1 MRVLCT
7 TIGSPSHGRAQLPLL
22 RALATRH
29 EVLVLADPAVE
40 GVFREDDVRV
50 VPCLGA
56 LDPAAWV
63 ERYPEA
69 VPEPAP
75 DDPERFHAA
84 LMRAIF
90 RGMALGGAA
99 DSYAIALPLAE
110 EFRPDLILR
119 DGMDLGACLVGERL
133 GVPHLPTPSGTTN
146 LLDPAEV
153 LEPLNATRA
162 RLGLPA
168 GDDPLSVVPH
178 GRVDYVPAGLSFSRH
193 LGPSL
198 AYRQT
203 LDVTR
208 AGALPDWVAE
218 LATDRPLVFAA
229 IGTALPM
236 SHERAAGAPPP
247 DPYPDGPAT
256 LRAMAEAVALLDDC
270 VVVLATGGVPLDP
283 EVALGPHVHA
293 TERLPQPLLLE
304 SVDLFLTHGGFNS
317 IRESLRTATPMV
329 VLPQF
334 GDQYPNARRVEQ
346 LDLGRR
352 VTDPRPEAVA
362 ALCRDVLADHAIATS
377 ARWARLA
384 MLTLPPIE
392 TAVADLVKLVAG

>member
-1 MRVLCT
+1 MCT

-22 RALATRH
+22 RALAARH
-29 EVLVLADPAVE
+29 EVLVLVDPPLRA
-40 GVFREDDVRV
+40 VFREDDVRV

-56 LDPAAWV
+56 LDPAGWIR
-63 ERYPEA
+63 RYHDAIPET
-69 VPEPAP
+69 PPG
-75 DDPERFHAA
+75 DPERFHAA
-84 LMRAIF
+84 LMRAMF

-99 DSYAIALPLAE
+99 DSYAAALPLAE

-119 DGMDLGACLVGERL
+119 DGMDFGACLVAERL

-146 LLDPAEV
+146 ILDPAEV
-153 LEPLNATRA
+153 FEPLNATRA

-168 GDDPLSVVPH
+168 GDDPLSIAPH
-178 GRVDYVPAGLSFSRH
+178 GRVDYVPGSLSFSRH

-203 LDVTR
+203 VDVTR
-208 AGALPDWVAE
+208 AAALPEWVAE
-218 LATDRPLVFAA
+218 LATDRPLVLAA

-236 SHERAAGAPPP
+236 SHERADGAPPP
-247 DPYPDGPAT
+247 APYPNAPDT

-270 VVVLATGGVPLDP
+270 VVVLATAGVPLDP
-283 EVALGPHVHA
+283 EVTLGPHVHVA
-293 TERLPQPLLLE
+293 ERLPQPLLLE

-317 IRESLRTATPMV
+317 VRESLRTATPMV

-334 GDQYPNARRVEQ
+334 GDQYPNARRVEE
-346 LDLGRR
+346 LGLGRR
-352 VTDPRPEAVA
+352 VTDPRPAAVA
-362 ALCRDVLADHAIATS
+362 ALCRDVLADQAIGAHA
-377 ARWARLA
+377 RRARLA